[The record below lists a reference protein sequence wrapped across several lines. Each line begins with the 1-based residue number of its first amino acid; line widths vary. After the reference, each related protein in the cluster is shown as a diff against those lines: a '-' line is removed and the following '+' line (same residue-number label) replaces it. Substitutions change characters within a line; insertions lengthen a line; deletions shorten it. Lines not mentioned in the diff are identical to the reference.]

1 MREDAAPTPPAAAP
15 RDLQPTRCP
24 ICRSRDADR
33 EVYAMNFHAA
43 DLTPEVFSAR
53 RLPDRLHYRMVRCE
67 RCGLLRS
74 DPILPVAEL
83 ARLYEAS
90 EFTYAAEAEFAR
102 TTYARYLRRALVH
115 TPGRTRLLEIGCGNG
130 FFLEAALAM
139 FPEVRGIE
147 PSVAAVAQAPVP
159 LRSAIDVG
167 LYGPDSYPAERFDV
181 VCAFQMLDHAP
192 DPAALVEA
200 AFLHLKPGGLILIV
214 VHDAGALSARL
225 LGERSPI
232 VDVEHT
238 VLFDRRTL
246 PRLLERAGFAVVETF
261 AVWNTYPLAYWT
273 RLAPLP
279 GPLKGAAL
287 GIVNGTG
294 VGRVPVKLP
303 AGNLGVIARRPA

>member
-1 MREDAAPTPPAAAP
+1 MREEAVTTPDAAMPHG
-15 RDLQPTRCP
+15 LQATRCA
-24 ICRSRDADR
+24 ICRTRDADR
-33 EVYAMNFHAA
+33 EVYAMNFRAE

-53 RLPDRLHYRMVRCE
+53 RLPDRLHYRMVRCG

-102 TTYARYLRRALVH
+102 ATYARCLRRAVAH
-115 TPGRTRLLEIGCGNG
+115 TPRRMRLLEIGCGNG
-130 FFLEAALAM
+130 FFLEAARAV

-147 PSVAAVAQAPVP
+147 PSVAAVAQAPALV
-159 LRSAIDVG
+159 RGTIDVG
-167 LYGPDSYPAERFDV
+167 LYDQESYPPAHFDT

-200 AFLHLKPGGLILIV
+200 AFLHLKPGGVVLIV

-279 GPLKGAAL
+279 GGLKAAAL
-287 GIVNGTG
+287 QVLGGTG
-294 VGRVPVKLP
+294 AGRLPIMLP